1 MENRIVVKFHNEDM
15 ELIIDYD
22 EPDFTFFYPN
32 CNTKSLKCF
41 SREYQY

>member
-22 EPDFTFFYPN
+22 EPVLPFLS
-32 CNTKSLKCF
+32 KL
-41 SREYQY
+41 